1 MHWERACTVFCVH
14 THTETF
20 KRKGADLYTLQKIPL
35 ATALCGGQFTLT
47 HLDDRVLIMTNAA
60 GSVIKPGMTMATGSR
75 GLT

>member
-1 MHWERACTVFCVH
+1 MHWGRARFSACTH

-60 GSVIKPGMTMATGSR
+60 GSVIKPGTTTTGSR
-75 GLT
+75 GMT